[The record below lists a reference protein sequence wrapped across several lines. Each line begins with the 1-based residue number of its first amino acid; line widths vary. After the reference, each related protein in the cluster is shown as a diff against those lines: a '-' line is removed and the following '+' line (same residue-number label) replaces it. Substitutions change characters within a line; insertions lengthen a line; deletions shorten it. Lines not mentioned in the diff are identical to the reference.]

1 LGLIAPRLTSIN
13 ALAPGLGH
21 KVTMSSL
28 ATSPRFLAI
37 AERLLAHARFCEEIA
52 QECRNQETA
61 RKLRRLARECTQ
73 TAAEIESDRSCGETV
88 QH

>member
-13 ALAPGLGH
+13 ALNPGLGH
-21 KVTMSSL
+21 KAAMSSP
-28 ATSPRFLAI
+28 ATNPRFSAI

-52 QECRNQETA
+52 QECQSEQTA
-61 RKLRRLARECTQ
+61 LKLRRLARECAQ
-73 TAAEIESDRSCGETV
+73 TAAEIESDGRSGTAV